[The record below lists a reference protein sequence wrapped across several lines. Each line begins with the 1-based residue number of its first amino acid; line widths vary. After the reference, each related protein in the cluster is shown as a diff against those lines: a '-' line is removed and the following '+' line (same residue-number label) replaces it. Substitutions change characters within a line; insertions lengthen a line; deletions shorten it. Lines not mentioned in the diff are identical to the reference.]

1 MSLEGSICAASP
13 ALCLI
18 KDAIYGH
25 TEHFIGAPAL
35 TGPLA
40 ILLNILQV
48 LVFIY
53 ALYLSFKCNDGFKL
67 GDFLLACCCSSCYVA
82 YRLAV
87 PCKRNI
93 LKEIGKSLHD
103 AGDI

>member
-1 MSLEGSICAASP
+1 M
-13 ALCLI
+13 
-18 KDAIYGH
+18 KK
-25 TEHFIGAPAL
+25 
-35 TGPLA
+35 
-40 ILLNILQV
+40 ILLVLVILLFIPFITQINILQV
-48 LVFIY
+48 LIFIY
-53 ALYLSFKCNDGFKL
+53 ALYLSFNWKDGFKL
-67 GDFLLACCCSSCYVA
+67 WDFLLACCSSCYIA